1 MKFWDCFI
9 KMTIIQGIAAFIV
22 LASVLVLK
30 FGFSKAYKQF
40 LNWYSKNAMSDTN
53 IYEVIE

>member
-9 KMTIIQGIAAFIV
+9 KVIIIQGITVFIV
-22 LASVLVLK
+22 LASVLILK
-30 FGFSKAYKQF
+30 FGFSKTYKQF
-40 LNWYSKNAMSDTN
+40 FNWYSENVMTDTN